1 MEDLVSTLNLYAMTL
16 TVAYR
21 NAHILHLNCKG
32 HGFRS
37 VHLQLNDVYDSLFE
51 QIDVVG
57 ELIRIHDG
65 IPTISLSECVE
76 KSQIQEIKSQ
86 EYNCKDALKMELE
99 DIEKLIEITNNIA
112 VTFGDKYKDVD
123 DIFSS
128 YTSDLG
134 KFKYFIAS
142 MI

>member
-1 MEDLVSTLNLYAMTL
+1 MRYFKCKYKQEIIPNTIINANVFLEPKRNETVESYTLPLNNNGKKL
-16 TVAYR
+16 TY
-21 NAHILHLNCKG
+21 
-32 HGFRS
+32 FS
-37 VHLQLNDVYDSLFE
+37 
-51 QIDVVG
+51 
-57 ELIRIHDG
+57 
-65 IPTISLSECVE
+65 

-86 EYNCKDALKMELE
+86 EYSCEDALKMELE